1 MIILKVNI
9 KNLELLDIYENCNH
23 AADDLEFTYDEIQA
37 SLREHKNYN
46 GIQFFEFAYSNPN
59 MHIRKINPVIEYL
72 SKDCNPIRVYC
83 NIAYGYVNCN
93 ERVIHYIKNGMWV
106 TGTYGWNILKIT
118 DEQKRTLKNI
128 MKYDSLKLNAV
139 KEHRNSKIIAL
150 VDVNACSIIA
160 KYSSI
165 LSASYEDPLFSIDE
179 INNSIKNL
187 ENYNGLQFFEVTCNG
202 KLGCLRIKSN
212 SYPVLE
218 FKDGKFVK
226 LYRSANAAYEET
238 GQYVAK
244 YLSGRLKYE
253 NEESYSKW
261 VKIKKCCK

>member
-1 MIILKVNI
+1 MIIFKVNI
-9 KNLELLDIYENCNH
+9 KNLELLDIYENCNQ
-23 AADDLEFTYDEIQA
+23 AADDLEFTYDEIYA
-37 SLREHKNYN
+37 SLREHKDYN
-46 GIQFFEFAYSNPN
+46 GVQFFEFAYNSPN
-59 MHIRKINPVIEYL
+59 MHMRKINPVIKYA
-72 SKDCNPIRVYC
+72 SNDCKPKLIYC
-83 NIAYGYVNCN
+83 NIEYGYANCN
-93 ERVIHYIKNGMWV
+93 ERVIHYIKNDMWV
-106 TGTYGWNILKIT
+106 TGTYGWKILKIT
-118 DEQKRTLKNI
+118 DEQKRMLKNL
-128 MKYDSLKLNAV
+128 MKYDSIKLNGV

-150 VDVNACSIIA
+150 VDTNTCSIVA

-238 GQYVAK
+238 GQYVTK
-244 YLSGRLKYE
+244 YLSNRLKYE
-253 NEESYSKW
+253 NEKSYSKW

>member
-1 MIILKVNI
+1 MIILKINI
-9 KNLELLDIYENCNH
+9 NRQELLDVYENCHH
-23 AADDLEFTYDEIQA
+23 AADDLEFTQDEIYA
-37 SLREHKNYN
+37 SLKEHKSYN
-46 GIQFFEFAYSNPN
+46 GVQFFEFAYNNPN
-59 MHIRKINPVIEYL
+59 MHLRNINPVIEYT
-72 SKDCNPIRVYC
+72 SKNCNPIRVYC
-83 NIAYGYVNCN
+83 NIAYGYANCG
-93 ERVIHYIKNGMWV
+93 ERILRYIENDMLV
-106 TGTYGWNILKIT
+106 TGVYGWKNLKIT
-118 DEQKRTLKNI
+118 DDQKRMLKNI
-128 MKYDSLKLNAV
+128 MKYDSLKLNGV
-139 KEHRNSKIIAL
+139 KERRNSKIIAL
-150 VDVNACSIIA
+150 VDTNMCSIIA

-165 LSASYEDPLFSIDE
+165 LSASYEDPLFSINE
-179 INNSIKNL
+179 INNSINNL

-202 KLGCLRIKSN
+202 KLDSLRIKSN

-253 NEESYSKW
+253 NEKSYSKW